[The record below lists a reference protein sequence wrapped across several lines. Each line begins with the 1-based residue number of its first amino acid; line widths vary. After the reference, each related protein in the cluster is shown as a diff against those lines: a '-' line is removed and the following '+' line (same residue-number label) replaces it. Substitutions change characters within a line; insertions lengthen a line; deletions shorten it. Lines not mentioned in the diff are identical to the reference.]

1 MGGLKMNM
9 LSKRR
14 QTQLYLFLII
24 LSVLASFKMIFF
36 AVGLDEEYQ
45 LVMAYRNVRGD
56 RLFLDMWEPHQSS
69 AFLCALLMKPWL
81 ALFGTT
87 GVVLYLRIC
96 GTLLHLGISLYLYKV
111 LKAAAMDT
119 AYARLL
125 ALIYYNT
132 IPKQII
138 LPEFGIMQVWCYT
151 LMALFLVRY
160 YTVSTAAHTIQWPSG
175 RFRSGAGSHYTRY
188 TATHTVRW
196 PSGRF
201 RPGAGSHYAGG
212 RKRKYLVLAA
222 FSLALNVLSYPSC
235 LILFPFLLIL
245 LARFSGCGKWRDMG
259 IVTLV
264 CVLCGL
270 GYLGMLFTYTTPA
283 ELPET
288 LSHILEGDVTH
299 SLTIGKKLLSLLTN
313 ALVMA
318 ALWALCLAL
327 SLVIAYRKKL
337 NRGQTCCLTAVFACI
352 AELFYWAV
360 LGAGYETMHIHL
372 VAFAL
377 AGLCVY
383 GRDTAS
389 PSAADACSTSSQD
402 SFSAADACSASSQDS
417 FSAADACSA
426 SSQDSFL
433 TGIFGTE
440 DHGVPLSAEACGT
453 ISPAEITALI
463 PGNDTSGKES
473 AQKSF
478 LRFIMAGSVLSL
490 LAVTYLTD
498 LSFAESIP
506 HAMPA
511 AFCGAILLILSL
523 KKEAG
528 TKETLTKESL
538 MKESLTKESLKKVNN
553 GTSDRWIY
561 ATLAVW
567 CLTAVFGKGY
577 TLRSGTGYNNVLQ
590 SGGILREGPA
600 AGTISNYIGA
610 YIYNCDHEDWQSY
623 VQDGDRV
630 LIMVDQVMNL
640 GTIQYLFKDVEISH
654 FSIVNPTAYDERLL
668 EYWELYPEKY
678 PNVIIV
684 DCWYGQLMT
693 DPEGWLMQY
702 IENDFGYTQVN
713 DGRYIRIYRR

>member
-1 MGGLKMNM
+1 MHI
-9 LSKRR
+9 LSERR
-14 QTQLYLFLII
+14 QKQLYLLLIV
-24 LSVLASFKMIFF
+24 LSVLTSFKMIFF

-96 GTLLHLGISLYLYKV
+96 GTLLHLGISIYLYKV
-111 LKAAAMDT
+111 LKPTMDT
-119 AYARLL
+119 AYARFL

-151 LMALFLVRY
+151 LMALFLARY
-160 YTVSTAAHTIQWPSG
+160 YTLC
-175 RFRSGAGSHYTRY
+175 
-188 TATHTVRW
+188 TATHTVQW
-196 PSGRF
+196 PSDRF

-222 FSLALNVLSYPSC
+222 FSLVLNVLSYPSC

-245 LARFSGCGKWRDMG
+245 LARFSGSGKWRDMG

-264 CVLCGL
+264 CALCGL

-283 ELPET
+283 ELLET
-288 LSHILEGDVTH
+288 LSHILDGDVTH

-313 ALVMA
+313 VLFMA
-318 ALWALCLAL
+318 ALWAACLAL
-327 SLVIAYRKKL
+327 SLLIAYRKKL
-337 NRGQTCCLTAVFACI
+337 NRGQICCLTAVFACI
-352 AELFYWAV
+352 AELFYWVV

-377 AGLCVY
+377 AGLCAY
-383 GRDTAS
+383 SRDTAS
-389 PSAADACSTSSQD
+389 PIAADACN
-402 SFSAADACSASSQDS
+402 ASSQHG
-417 FSAADACSA
+417 
-426 SSQDSFL
+426 FL
-433 TGIFGTE
+433 TGISGTE
-440 DHGVPLSAEACGT
+440 GHGEFDLDDTCGT
-453 ISPAEITALI
+453 NSPAETTAFI
-463 PGNDTSGKES
+463 PGKDTSGKDS

-478 LRFIMAGSVLSL
+478 LRFIMAGAVLSL

-511 AFCGAILLILSL
+511 AFCGAILLIFSL
-523 KKEAG
+523 KKEATTKENLTEESL

-538 MKESLTKESLKKVNN
+538 AKETLTKESLTKEIFAKESLKRERN
-553 GTSDRWIY
+553 GTNNIWIY
-561 ATLAVW
+561 ATLTVW

-610 YIYNCDHEDWQSY
+610 YIYNCDYEDWQSY

-693 DPEGWLMQY
+693 APDGWLMQY

-713 DGRYIRIYRR
+713 DGRYIRVYRR

>member
-1 MGGLKMNM
+1 MKMNM
-9 LSKRR
+9 LSERR
-14 QTQLYLFLII
+14 QKQLYLVLIV
-24 LSVLASFKMIFF
+24 LSILASFKMIFF

-87 GVVLYLRIC
+87 GIVLYLRIC

-111 LKAAAMDT
+111 LKASVDT

-151 LMALFLVRY
+151 LMALFLVQY
-160 YTVSTAAHTIQWPSG
+160 YVG
-175 RFRSGAGSHYTRY
+175 RRN
-188 TATHTVRW
+188 
-196 PSGRF
+196 
-201 RPGAGSHYAGG
+201 
-212 RKRKYLVLAA
+212 RKYLVFAA
-222 FSLALNVLSYPSC
+222 FSLVLNVLSYPSC

-245 LARFSGCGKWRDMG
+245 LARFSGSGKWRDMG
-259 IVTLV
+259 IVTLA
-264 CVLCGL
+264 CALCGL

-283 ELPET
+283 ELLKT
-288 LSHILEGDVTH
+288 LSHILDGDVTH
-299 SLTIGKKLLSLLTN
+299 SLTIGSKLLSLLAN
-313 ALVMA
+313 ALFIA
-318 ALWALCLAL
+318 ALWAACLVL
-327 SLVIAYRKKL
+327 SLLIANRKKL
-337 NRGQTCCLTAVFACI
+337 NRGQTCCLTAVSACI
-352 AELFYWAV
+352 VELFCWVV
-360 LGAGYETMHIHL
+360 LGKGYETMHLHL
-372 VAFAL
+372 AAFAL
-377 AGLCVY
+377 AGLCAC

-389 PSAADACSTSSQD
+389 PSAVDACGTSPNG
-402 SFSAADACSASSQDS
+402 SFSDTDACSASSQHS
-417 FSAADACSA
+417 FSNADTHITSFHDCSV
-426 SSQDSFL
+426 
-433 TGIFGTE
+433 TGISGTE
-440 DHGVPLSAEACGT
+440 DPGESVLDDARST
-453 ISPAEITALI
+453 NSPAETTALVS
-463 PGNDTSGKES
+463 GNDTSGNDS
-473 AQKSF
+473 AQRSF

-511 AFCGAILLILSL
+511 AFCGAVLLIFSS
-523 KKEAG
+523 KKEA
-528 TKETLTKESL
+528 K
-538 MKESLTKESLKKVNN
+538 TKESLKKETLAEKSLKNETLAEKSLKKETLVEKSLTKETLAEKSPTKETYAKEALKKEGSGANN
-553 GTSDRWIY
+553 RWIY
-561 ATLAVW
+561 AALAVW

-610 YIYNCDHEDWQSY
+610 YIYNCDYEDWQSY

-693 DPEGWLMQY
+693 DPDGWLMQY
-702 IENDFGYTQVN
+702 IENEFGYTQVN
-713 DGRYIRIYRR
+713 DGRYIRVYRK